1 MTAER
6 LSMPKLDF
14 WYELASTYSY
24 PAAMRIG
31 TLAEAAGV
39 EVAWRPFLLGP
50 IFKAQGW
57 ETSPFN
63 LYPAK
68 GKYMWRD
75 MERLCER
82 QGLPPFVAPRDFPAN
97 SLAASRVAL
106 ALDEAARPAFS
117 RAVYLAEFAERK
129 NIADPAVL
137 QDILKKLGHDAA
149 AIFVKIGE
157 QALKDRLRANTE
169 EAQRLGI
176 FGAPDF
182 VTADGELFWGNDRLE
197 QALDWAVRSGS

>member
-1 MTAER
+1 
-6 LSMPKLDF
+6 MPKLDF
-14 WYELASTYSY
+14 WYEFASTYSFL
-24 PAAMRIG
+24 AAMRIG
-31 TLAEAAGV
+31 PLAQAAKV
-39 EVAWRPFLLGP
+39 ELRWRPFLLGP
-50 IFKAQGW
+50 IFRAQGW

-68 GKYMWRD
+68 GKYMRRD

-82 QGLPPFVAPRDFPAN
+82 QGLPEFTMPRDFPLN

-106 ALDEAARPAFS
+106 ALGDAARPAFS

-137 QDILKKLGHDAA
+137 QAILKKLDHDAA
-149 AIFVKIGE
+149 AVFLKIVE
-157 QALKDRLRANTE
+157 PALKDKLRANTE

-176 FGAPDF
+176 FGAPAF
-182 VTADGELFWGNDRLE
+182 VAAGGEMFWGNDRLE
-197 QALDWAVRSGS
+197 QALEWAVA